1 MTPRSRLLLIA
12 ALLCGSTL
20 LNYADRLAFSV
31 VSVEVRQEFKL
42 KESDYGQIVTLFLG
56 AYALM
61 YAVSGAMVD
70 RMGTKRGFA
79 VFMAAWSLA
88 QMAHG
93 FAMGKWSLAGCR
105 IGLGLAEPAAW
116 PAAAKAVKEWFAPA
130 QRGLGMGIFNAG
142 TSLGSAIAQP
152 LVSIL
157 ALRYGWRMAFIV
169 TGAMGFLWLAA
180 WWLIYYTPASAAVQQ
195 PEARS
200 RQRSS
205 AWAIFKQPGCYTLT
219 MARFFTDPVIY
230 FVIFWLPE
238 YLRKERAFDLAAVGK
253 YAWVPFAFGGA
264 GYVFGGWLSGWLMGR
279 GWPTGRARKFVMACG
294 ALCLPGVMLAPL
306 VPEPWMAIGAT
317 CFLTFGHALWVANL
331 QTLPTDLF
339 RDSEIGTA
347 SGFTGCGGAIGGMI
361 ANLATGYAV
370 MHFSYTPLFLLAGL
384 LHPLSAVLVYRF
396 LPEREFVRRSGAA
409 TANP

>member
-1 MTPRSRLLLIA
+1 MTPRSRLWWIA
-12 ALLCGSTL
+12 ALLCASTL

-31 VSVEVRQEFKL
+31 VSVEVRREFAL
-42 KESDYGQIVTLFLG
+42 KESDYGQIVTLFLA
-56 AYALM
+56 AYAVM
-61 YAVSGAMVD
+61 YAVSGYLVD
-70 RMGTKRGFA
+70 RLGAKRGFG

-93 FAMGKWSLAGCR
+93 FALGKWSLAACR

-130 QRGLGMGIFNAG
+130 RRGLGMGIFNAG
-142 TSLGSAIAQP
+142 TSLGSAVAQP

-157 ALRYGWRMAFIV
+157 ALRYGWRFAFIV
-169 TGAMGFLWLAA
+169 TGGMGFIWLAA
-180 WWLIYYTPASAAVQQ
+180 WMLIYYTPAQPAPDSKAA
-195 PEARS
+195 PAP
-200 RQRSS
+200 RSS
-205 AWAIFKQPGCYTLT
+205 WWAIFKQPGCYGLTL
-219 MARFFTDPVIY
+219 ARFFTDPVIY

-238 YLRKERAFDLAAVGK
+238 YLRKERGFDLAMVGK

-264 GYVFGGWLSGWLMGR
+264 GYVFGGWLSGWLMDR
-279 GWPTGRARKFVMACG
+279 GWSTGRARKFAMACG
-294 ALCLPGVMLAPL
+294 AAFLPGAMLAPL

-339 RDSEIGTA
+339 RDSELGTA
-347 SGFTGCGGAIGGMI
+347 SGFTGAGGAIGGMI
-361 ANLATGYAV
+361 ANLATGYVV
-370 MHFSYTPLFLLAGL
+370 MQFSYTPLFLLAGL

-396 LPEREFVRRSGAA
+396 LPEREFARAA
-409 TANP
+409 GLIRNP